1 MKLLTKPIEKKLRAN
16 SAAQDGSKSFNAV
29 VKFFDPTG
37 QSKWYLSELDDN
49 NIAFGVCD
57 LGMGMPEL
65 GYVTLAELKSI
76 KGAFG
81 LGIERDKYFDSN
93 KYGLLDILKRLKKG
107 DNLI

>member
-1 MKLLTKPIEKKLRAN
+1 
-16 SAAQDGSKSFNAV
+16 
-29 VKFFDPTG
+29 
-37 QSKWYLSELDDN
+37 
-49 NIAFGVCD
+49 
-57 LGMGMPEL
+57 MGMPEL